1 MKRSRIVH
9 IFSLFLIFL
18 FVSPFFASADDAD
31 VPGKAGIGTIVPPRV
46 ILEVAV
52 PADTGSTV
60 TVPMKPG
67 NAVAPPEEAAG
78 NLELRDESPVAATAP
93 EQAAAEASTASL
105 IGNYDQNKTASKAV
119 KENLGLFS
127 TRIREKFSQWLSR
140 SGKYLHLMKDILK
153 KKDIPED
160 MVFLSLIESGFN
172 PYAYSIARA
181 AGPWQFIAST
191 ARRYGLEINWWK
203 DERRDPIKS
212 TEAAAD
218 YLKDLYGM
226 FGSWNLAMAA
236 YNAGEGKIDRALKRS
251 NADNYWDLLATR
263 HIREET
269 KEYVPK
275 FIAASLIAHNPEDF
289 GFDDIQY
296 NQPMRYDEVVID
308 SPIDLDVA
316 AECAD
321 TDLDTIKKLNPE
333 LRRWCTPPDVSHYVL
348 RVPEGTKKTFVK
360 KLADIPDDERF
371 TIERYKV
378 KKGDTFRRIA
388 RKTGIPASVILAL
401 NSTEKVLPLRAG
413 SNIYLP
419 PKGMLTLDAD
429 DKASARKVSYVRK
442 VSHMGKKKRVSA
454 KRRSTRHSKHSKRR
468 HGRKA

>member
-1 MKRSRIVH
+1 MKRLRIVH
-9 IFSLFLIFL
+9 IFSLFFIFL
-18 FVSPFFASADDAD
+18 LFSPFIASADDAA
-31 VPGKAGIGTIVPPRV
+31 VAGKAGIGIIVPPKV
-46 ILEVAV
+46 FFEVV
-52 PADTGSTV
+52 TPVETGSTV
-60 TVPMKPG
+60 TVPLKPG
-67 NAVAPPEEAAG
+67 NAVSAPEKAVG
-78 NLELRDESPVAATAP
+78 NLALQDKSPAAATTLYQAAATAP
-93 EQAAAEASTASL
+93 TASV
-105 IGNYDQNKTASKAV
+105 IDNYDQNKTASKAV
-119 KENLGLFS
+119 RQNLGLFS

-140 SGKYLHLMKDILK
+140 SGKYLDLMKDILK

-236 YNAGEGKIDRALKRS
+236 YNAGEGKIIKALRRS
-251 NADNYWDLLATR
+251 NADDYWDLLGTR
-263 HIREET
+263 HIKEET

-275 FIAASLIAHNPEDF
+275 FIAASLIANNPKDF

-296 NQPMRYDEVVID
+296 NQPMRYDEVKVD
-308 SPIDLDVA
+308 APIDLDVA
-316 AECAD
+316 AECAGA
-321 TDLDTIKKLNPE
+321 DLDTIKKLNPE
-333 LRRWCTPPDVSHYVL
+333 LRRWCTPPDVPHYVL
-348 RVPEGTKKTFVK
+348 RIPEGTKETFLK
-360 KLADIPDDERF
+360 NLANIPDEERF
-371 TIERYKV
+371 TIDRYKV

-401 NSTEKVLPLRAG
+401 NSTEKILPLRAG
-413 SNIYLP
+413 STIYLP
-419 PKGMLTLDAD
+419 PKRMLTLDAGD
-429 DKASARKVSYVRK
+429 RAFARKVSYVRK
-442 VSHMGKKKRVSA
+442 VSHKGRKKRISA
-454 KRRSTRHSKHSKRR
+454 KRRASRHLRHAKRR

>member
-1 MKRSRIVH
+1 MKRLKIAH

-18 FVSPFFASADDAD
+18 FFIPFFASADDAA

-46 ILEVAV
+46 IFEVVA
-52 PADTGSTV
+52 PAETGSI
-60 TVPMKPG
+60 PMKPG
-67 NAVAPPEEAAG
+67 NAAAPSEKAVSNFVLQDKSLVAVVVP
-78 NLELRDESPVAATAP
+78 D
-93 EQAAAEASTASL
+93 QAAAAAPTVSV
-105 IGNYDQNKTASKAV
+105 IGNYDQNRTASKAV
-119 KENLGLFS
+119 KENLGFFS
-127 TRIREKFSQWLSR
+127 TRIPEKFAQWLSR
-140 SGKYLHLMKDILK
+140 SGKYLDLMKDILK

-236 YNAGEGKIDRALKRS
+236 YNAGEGKIIKALKRS
-251 NADNYWDLLATR
+251 NADDYWDLLRTR
-263 HIREET
+263 HIKEET

-275 FIAASLIAHNPEDF
+275 FIAASLIANNPKDF

-296 NQPMRYDEVVID
+296 NQPMRYDEVELVA
-308 SPIDLDVA
+308 PIDLTVA
-316 AECAD
+316 AGCAGS
-321 TDLDTIKKLNPE
+321 DLDTIKKLNPE

-348 RVPEGTKKTFVK
+348 RIPAGTKEAFLK
-360 KLADIPDDERF
+360 KLADIPDEERF
-371 TIERYKV
+371 TIDRYKV

-401 NSTEKVLPLRAG
+401 NSIEKVLPLKTG
-413 SNIYLP
+413 SKIYLP

-429 DKASARKVSYVRK
+429 DKAFARKVSYVRK
-442 VSHMGKKKRVSA
+442 VSHRGRKKRVSA
-454 KRRSTRHSKHSKRR
+454 KRKASRHLRHAKRR